1 MIYKSYLVEENINLI
16 NQSFVLLYGENF
28 GLKNDL
34 KKKIK
39 EANQK
44 SEIFKLSQDD
54 VIKNEEKFFNYIF
67 NISLFENRKVFLI
80 DQCNDKIVDIIKKIE
95 GKIDTQ
101 KIYLI
106 SDILDKKSKLR
117 NFFEKSKKY
126 GSVACY
132 ADNEISIKSLI
143 TKRLKGY
150 EGLTT
155 ENINLI
161 ISSSSLDRDKLNN
174 ELQKIE
180 TYFSNK
186 ILDKIKLESLLND
199 STNEDFN
206 LLKDEALSGNKIKT
220 NKLLSESTIYP
231 EKNILYL
238 SLINQRLFR
247 LAEILKLIKNTS
259 LENAIGSLKPP
270 IFWKDK
276 PTFILQT
283 KKWNLE
289 KIKDIL
295 NKTYDLEFK
304 MKTNPSLDKN
314 ILLKKLIVDICEKAS
329 A

>member
-1 MIYKSYLVEENINLI
+1 MIYKSYLVEGNINLI

-44 SEIFKLSQDD
+44 SEIFNLSQDD
-54 VIKNEEKFFNYIF
+54 VIKNSEKFYNDIF
-67 NISLFENRKVFLI
+67 NVSLFGKQKVFLI
-80 DQCNDKIVDIIKKIE
+80 DQCNDKILDTIKNIE
-95 GKIDTQ
+95 EKIDTQ
-101 KIYLI
+101 KIYLF
-106 SDILDKKSKLR
+106 SDILEKKSKLR
-117 NFFEKSKKY
+117 NFFEKSKNY

-132 ADNEISIKSLI
+132 ADNENNIKSLI
-143 TKRLKGY
+143 IKKLKEY
-150 EGLTT
+150 KGLTT

-161 ISSSSLDRDKLNN
+161 INSSSLDRDKLNN

-180 TYFSNK
+180 TYFSDK
-186 ILDKIKLESLLND
+186 ILDTIKLEGLLNNSIND
-199 STNEDFN
+199 DFN
-206 LLKDEALSGNKIKT
+206 LLRDEAINGNKSKT
-220 NKLLSESTIYP
+220 NRLLSESIIYP

-238 SLINQRLFR
+238 SIINQRLFK
-247 LAEILKLIKNTS
+247 LAEILKLIKSTS

-276 PTFILQT
+276 PTFILQA

-295 NKTYDLEFK
+295 DKTYDLELK
-304 MKTNPSLDKN
+304 MKTNPSLNKN

>member
-1 MIYKSYLVEENINLI
+1 MIYKSYLVEGNINLI

-44 SEIFKLSQDD
+44 SEIFNLSQDD
-54 VIKNEEKFFNYIF
+54 VIKNSEKFYNDIF
-67 NISLFENRKVFLI
+67 NVSLFGKQKVFLI
-80 DQCNDKIVDIIKKIE
+80 DQCNDKILDTIKNIE
-95 GKIDTQ
+95 EKIDTQ
-101 KIYLI
+101 KIYLF
-106 SDILDKKSKLR
+106 SDILEKKSKLR
-117 NFFEKSKKY
+117 NFFEKSKNY

-132 ADNEISIKSLI
+132 ADNENNIKSLI
-143 TKRLKGY
+143 IKKLKEY
-150 EGLTT
+150 KGLTT

-161 ISSSSLDRDKLNN
+161 INSSSLDRDKLNN

-180 TYFSNK
+180 TYFSDK
-186 ILDKIKLESLLND
+186 ILDTIKLEGLLNNSIND
-199 STNEDFN
+199 DFN
-206 LLKDEALSGNKIKT
+206 LLRDEAINGNKSKT
-220 NKLLSESTIYP
+220 NRLLSESIIYP

-238 SLINQRLFR
+238 SIINQRLFK
-247 LAEILKLIKNTS
+247 LAEILKLIKSTS

-276 PTFILQT
+276 PTFILQA

-295 NKTYDLEFK
+295 DKTYDLEFK
-304 MKTNPSLDKN
+304 MKTNPSLNKN

>member
-1 MIYKSYLVEENINLI
+1 MIYKSYLVEGDINLI

-39 EANQK
+39 ETNQK
-44 SEIFKLSQDD
+44 SEIFNLSQDD
-54 VIKNEEKFFNYIF
+54 AIKNTEKFYNDIF
-67 NISLFENRKVFLI
+67 NVSLFGKQKVFLI
-80 DQCNDKIVDIIKKIE
+80 DQCNDKILDTIKNIE
-95 GKIDTQ
+95 EKIDTQ
-101 KIYLI
+101 KIYLF
-106 SDILDKKSKLR
+106 SDILEKKSKLR

-132 ADNEISIKSLI
+132 ADNENNIKSLI
-143 TKRLKGY
+143 IKKLKEY
-150 EGLTT
+150 KGLTT

-161 ISSSSLDRDKLNN
+161 INSSSLDRDKLNN

-180 TYFSNK
+180 TYFSDK
-186 ILDKIKLESLLND
+186 ILDTIKLEGLLNN
-199 STNEDFN
+199 STNDDFN
-206 LLKDEALSGNKIKT
+206 LLRDEAINGNKSKT
-220 NKLLSESTIYP
+220 NRLLSESIIYP

-238 SLINQRLFR
+238 SIINQRLFK
-247 LAEILKLIKNTS
+247 LAEILKLIKSTS

-295 NKTYDLEFK
+295 DKTYDLEFK
-304 MKTNPSLDKN
+304 MKTNPSLNKN

>member
-1 MIYKSYLVEENINLI
+1 MIYKSYLVEGNINLI

-39 EANQK
+39 ETNQK
-44 SEIFKLSQDD
+44 SEIFNLSQDD
-54 VIKNEEKFFNYIF
+54 VIKNTEKFYNDIF
-67 NISLFENRKVFLI
+67 NVSLFGKQKVFLI
-80 DQCNDKIVDIIKKIE
+80 DQCNDKILDTIKNIE
-95 GKIDTQ
+95 EKIDTQ
-101 KIYLI
+101 KIYLF
-106 SDILDKKSKLR
+106 SDILEKKSKLR
-117 NFFEKSKKY
+117 NFFEKSKNY

-132 ADNEISIKSLI
+132 ADNENNIKSLI
-143 TKRLKGY
+143 IKKLKEY
-150 EGLTT
+150 KGLTT

-161 ISSSSLDRDKLNN
+161 INSSSLDRDKLNN

-180 TYFSNK
+180 TYFSDK
-186 ILDKIKLESLLND
+186 ILDTIKLEGLLNNSIND
-199 STNEDFN
+199 DFN
-206 LLKDEALSGNKIKT
+206 LLRDEAINGNKSKT
-220 NKLLSESTIYP
+220 NRLLSESIIYP

-238 SLINQRLFR
+238 SIINQRLFK
-247 LAEILKLIKNTS
+247 LAEILKLIKSTS

-276 PTFILQT
+276 PTFILQA

-295 NKTYDLEFK
+295 DKTYDLEFK
-304 MKTNPSLDKN
+304 MKTNPSLNKN

>member
-1 MIYKSYLVEENINLI
+1 
-16 NQSFVLLYGENF
+16 
-28 GLKNDL
+28 
-34 KKKIK
+34 
-39 EANQK
+39 
-44 SEIFKLSQDD
+44 
-54 VIKNEEKFFNYIF
+54 
-67 NISLFENRKVFLI
+67 VFLI

-206 LLKDEALSGNKIKT
+206 LLKDEALSGNKSKT

>member
-54 VIKNEEKFFNYIF
+54 VIKNEEKFYNDIF

-206 LLKDEALSGNKIKT
+206 LLKDEALSGNKSKT